1 MLPNKLKRLVN
12 IISYMPW
19 IGERSATRLAFFL
32 LKSNEAYISQFE
44 KLLSEIQTDIQDCK
58 ICYSLTDNESKI
70 CNICNNE
77 SRDNTKICI
86 IEDYLDLISL
96 EQTWVF
102 KWVYHVLGWSIS
114 PINWVL
120 ASSLNFKGLF
130 DRVKDIYKDSEISDK
145 SKVLENNDIHE
156 NKIIEII
163 IATNPNI
170 EWEATALYIKEHI
183 PHRDKLKISR
193 LSRWLP
199 NSWYIEYADEAT
211 LINAFEWRSIS

>member
-1 MLPNKLKRLVN
+1 MLPNKLKQLVN

-32 LKSNEAYISQFE
+32 LKSNKAYINQFE

-58 ICYSLTDNESKI
+58 ICYSLTDNKDNI
-70 CNICNNE
+70 CNICNNT
-77 SRDNTKICI
+77 SRDTSKICVV
-86 IEDYLDLISL
+86 EDYLDLVSL

-102 KWVYHVLGWSIS
+102 KWVYHVLWWAIS

-120 ASSLNFKGLF
+120 ASNLNFKWLF
-130 DRVKDIYKDSEISDK
+130 NRIKEKYKD
-145 SKVLENNDIHE
+145 LETE
-156 NKIIEII
+156 KIEII

-170 EWEATALYIKEHI
+170 EWEATALYIKENI
-183 PHRDKLKISR
+183 PHKDKIKISR

-211 LINAFEWRSIS
+211 LINAFEWRNIS